1 MEYKVAL
8 AQMNS
13 KVGDVE
19 ANLEKMA
26 NLIGRARDE
35 EAKLTVFPEMS
46 LSGYM
51 VMDGKDFKTFYECA
65 ETIDGPSVE
74 AMRNQARENDMYII
88 FGMPLE
94 SSEVKGIFYN
104 SSILVEPSGNV
115 HVYNKVHLP
124 TGNYLNAT
132 LFEGLYC
139 QNGSSFPLCETE
151 IGNIGMQI
159 CHDFIFPEVSRI
171 YTLKGA
177 DILVNISAGPVET
190 KIGFDTILP
199 ARAQENAIFFI
210 YVNVPGEQR
219 GARFFGHSRII
230 HPMGMPIVECEVEK
244 EDFKVASINLDEV
257 RNMRT
262 LSPHLKDR
270 RRSEVYD
277 EILEEFGRF

>member
-35 EAKLTVFPEMS
+35 GAKLTVFPEMC

-74 AMRNQARENDMYII
+74 AMRSQARENDMYII

-104 SSILVEPSGNV
+104 SSIL
-115 HVYNKVHLP
+115 
-124 TGNYLNAT
+124 
-132 LFEGLYC
+132 
-139 QNGSSFPLCETE
+139 
-151 IGNIGMQI
+151 
-159 CHDFIFPEVSRI
+159 
-171 YTLKGA
+171 
-177 DILVNISAGPVET
+177 
-190 KIGFDTILP
+190 
-199 ARAQENAIFFI
+199 
-210 YVNVPGEQR
+210 
-219 GARFFGHSRII
+219 
-230 HPMGMPIVECEVEK
+230 
-244 EDFKVASINLDEV
+244 
-257 RNMRT
+257 
-262 LSPHLKDR
+262 
-270 RRSEVYD
+270 
-277 EILEEFGRF
+277 